1 MTSLT
6 GPSIIDAQLS
16 LATVRRAREA
26 DLAGLRRRL
35 DDGLSQARTFRD
47 PDLTDEA
54 NARRRAEL
62 ERATRERAGAELDG
76 IERTTKAAAEQI
88 RAYADRTSTP
98 TAGTATE
105 QLLAE
110 TRRGRA

>member
-35 DDGLSQARTFRD
+35 DDGLSQA
-47 PDLTDEA
+47 
-54 NARRRAEL
+54 
-62 ERATRERAGAELDG
+62 
-76 IERTTKAAAEQI
+76 
-88 RAYADRTSTP
+88 
-98 TAGTATE
+98 
-105 QLLAE
+105 
-110 TRRGRA
+110 